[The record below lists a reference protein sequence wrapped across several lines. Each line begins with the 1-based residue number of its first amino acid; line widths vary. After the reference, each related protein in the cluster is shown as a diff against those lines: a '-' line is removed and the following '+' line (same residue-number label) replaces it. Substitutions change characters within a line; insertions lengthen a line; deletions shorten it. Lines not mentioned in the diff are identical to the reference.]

1 MIKSRQRLKRIKAV
15 EDEMRMEDGTDV
27 DLFDGPP
34 SEQPNALRRPP
45 VLTSPPLN
53 DNSTD
58 MMENKPPPGSGGLT
72 PDPLEEEEE
81 KMEDVEVPQK
91 KKKKNKN
98 KKRKARPSE
107 IRTKQPKDDDDE
119 YKPGSS
125 CSDTICKNHNSS
137 LHRNHYLRNGKA
149 FKRSSPPGSTI
160 VINNCIN
167 TPIIIDDDDPSP
179 PTNNSTGKFVGF
191 LSSPSSD
198 LIQTSELTST
208 DNSATAESV
217 EDSTPAGIAPE
228 CIDLVSYSS
237 EPVFNTASLPFDN
250 TRDVFL
256 RDDYPLHH
264 IPY

>member
-15 EDEMRMEDGTDV
+15 EDEMRVEDGIDV

-34 SEQPNALRRPP
+34 SEQPNALRQPP

-58 MMENKPPPGSGGLT
+58 MTENKSPPESGGLT
-72 PDPLEEEEE
+72 PDPLEEEE
-81 KMEDVEVPQK
+81 KMEDVEVP
-91 KKKKNKN
+91 KKKNKKD
-98 KKRKARPSE
+98 KKRKPRPSK
-107 IRTKQPKDDDDE
+107 IRTKQPNKDEDDE

-125 CSDTICKNHNSS
+125 CSDTICKNHNSV

-149 FKRSSPPGSTI
+149 FKRSSPPGSTVI
-160 VINNCIN
+160 INNCIN

-179 PTNNSTGKFVGF
+179 PTNNSTGKFVDF

-198 LIQTSELTST
+198 LIQTSEPTFL
-208 DNSATAESV
+208 DNSTTGESV
-217 EDSTPAGIAPE
+217 EDSTPVGIAPE

-237 EPVFNTASLPFDN
+237 EPVFTTASLPFDN